1 MSYVQGFHLS
11 LSQHIFYLSPVA
23 AQLAVST
30 SHWNSENKE
39 TNVKQSFK
47 YTDSSFVTL
56 FEPQSFMAVPALLN

>member
-47 YTDSSFVTL
+47 YTVAHYLSLYLSEKVSWQF
-56 FEPQSFMAVPALLN
+56 QHY